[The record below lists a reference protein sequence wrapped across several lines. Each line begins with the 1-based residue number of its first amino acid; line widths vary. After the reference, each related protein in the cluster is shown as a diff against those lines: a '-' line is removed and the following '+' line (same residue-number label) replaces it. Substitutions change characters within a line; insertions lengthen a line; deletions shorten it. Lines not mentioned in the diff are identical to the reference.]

1 MQLLFCLFLLTVFL
15 LIYRSFTLTLLGT
28 TGEIHVII
36 IGYFFT
42 GILLVL
48 LFALWQHYLERRLE
62 NTDLPR
68 TRWTALPLMG
78 PSMWAHAHGRFAV
91 MQIIACVN
99 WAAFSC
105 WLVWVQIY
113 YQTYLNL
120 TPIQTMLRILP
131 MFFSGV
137 VANIIVALIIGRIDV
152 IYIVAVGTLLTGC
165 ANVYFAMIDPR
176 ASYWATGFP
185 SACLVVLGADF
196 TFASGTMFISKVSPP
211 NEQSVAG
218 GPFQAMTQIGSA
230 IGLSVSTIVFNGV
243 LKAQSSSLGVSGD
256 QGGDDAPREAQLK
269 AYQAAMWTGFAF
281 GILCTMMCVCLRG
294 VGIVGTTPTQEA
306 EEVDPQGHESRH
318 EKERDVHI

>member
-1 MQLLFCLFLLTVFL
+1 LSYADIVGL
-15 LIYRSFTLTLLGT
+15 
-28 TGEIHVII
+28 
-36 IGYFFT
+36 FFT

-48 LFALWQHYLERRLE
+48 LFALWQYYLERRLE

-68 TRWTALPLMG
+68 TRWTAPPLMK
-78 PSMWAHAHGRFAV
+78 PSMWTHADGRFAV

-152 IYIVAVGTLLTGC
+152 VYIVGTLLTSAGPFDGLPDSFTLTTLYIAAVGTLLTGC
-165 ANVYFAMIDPR
+165 ANIYFAVIDPR

-218 GPFQAMTQIGSA
+218 GLFQAMTQIGST
-230 IGLSVSTIVFNGV
+230 IGLSVSTIVFNWV

-256 QGGDDAPREAQLK
+256 QGRDDAPRESQPK

-281 GILCTMMCVCLRG
+281 GILCGC
-294 VGIVGTTPTQEA
+294 
-306 EEVDPQGHESRH
+306 
-318 EKERDVHI
+318 